1 MRKLFFFEKLCDI
14 IAETAKAFMPY
25 FKVWQDGFIKRLCDA
40 DVVFCLL
47 ALEVMWKNMWKNW
60 GRLAQ
65 KIIIDK
71 QLQKGVRSGNIIIF
85 NSVKTGNVWASKEA
99 KLIICIALC
108 L

>member
-47 ALEVMWKNMWKNW
+47 ALEVM
-60 GRLAQ
+60 
-65 KIIIDK
+65 
-71 QLQKGVRSGNIIIF
+71 
-85 NSVKTGNVWASKEA
+85 
-99 KLIICIALC
+99 
-108 L
+108 